1 MAQKARTK
9 SLQLKGMEF
18 ADQLAQ
24 SMLDHATTMEKT
36 YQDLK
41 TALAADPPSDK
52 KIKNI
57 ILDVESKQ
65 KWFDKAEVGGVE
77 KLLRLMVFKR
87 CEKQLNYHFQKFQI
101 QCNLYIYIWVFPK
114 IGVPPNHFFNMVF
127 NIYHPFW
134 GTPVFGNTHMKNLRR
149 EGANLGNCYWWW
161 TPWGICQR
169 DLEGWWWQEGQTFQG
184 CG

>member
-77 KLLRLMVFKR
+77 KLLRLMVFTR
-87 CEKQLNYHFQKFQI
+87 CEKTTQLP
-101 QCNLYIYIWVFPK
+101 FPE
-114 IGVPPNHFFNMVF
+114 IS
-127 NIYHPFW
+127 
-134 GTPVFGNTHMKNLRR
+134 NTM
-149 EGANLGNCYWWW
+149 
-161 TPWGICQR
+161 
-169 DLEGWWWQEGQTFQG
+169 
-184 CG
+184 